1 MQLDDFKNIDFKNAG
16 SLPYQVKAVLLLI
29 LFGLLIG
36 LGYWFLWQG
45 TLDELSQARIHEAE
59 LKETFL
65 QDKEK
70 AVKVEGYK
78 LQMNEI
84 QKTFGALLRQL
95 PDKTQMGGLLTD
107 INKAGLS
114 NGLEFDLF
122 NPGQESKTEF
132 YAEMPIQIKVSGSYD
147 HLGAFATE
155 ISKLSRIV
163 TLNDL
168 KIELTNKDSK
178 DSQLTL
184 EAVAKTYRYLDKDE
198 IKQQAIDAKKA
209 AKP

>member
-16 SLPYQVKAVLLLI
+16 SLPYSVKAVLLLI
-29 LFGLLIG
+29 LFFVLVG

-45 TLDELSQARIHEAE
+45 ALDELSQARAHEVE
-59 LKETFL
+59 LKVVFI

-70 AVKVEGYK
+70 AVKVEGYRM
-78 LQMNEI
+78 QMAEI

-107 INKAGLS
+107 INKAGLE
-114 NGLEFDLF
+114 NGLEFELF
-122 NPGQESKTEF
+122 NPGQEIKTEF
-132 YAEMPIQIKVSGSYD
+132 YAEMPIQIKVTGEYD
-147 HLGAFATE
+147 NLGAFATE

-168 KIELTNKDSK
+168 NVGLVNKDSK
-178 DSQLTL
+178 DSRLSL
-184 EAVAKTYRYLDKDE
+184 DVIAKTYRYLDKDE
-198 IKQQAIDAKKA
+198 IKQQQLDAKKA
-209 AKP
+209 VKP

>member
-16 SLPYQVKAVLLLI
+16 NLPYPVKAVLLVI
-29 LFGLLIG
+29 LFVILVG
-36 LGYWFLWQG
+36 LGYWFVWQG
-45 TLDELSQARIHEAE
+45 TLDELSQAQAHEVE
-59 LKETFL
+59 LKKTFI

-70 AVKVEGYK
+70 AVKIEGYK
-78 LQMNEI
+78 RQMVEI

-107 INKAGLS
+107 INKAGLE
-114 NGLEFDLF
+114 NGLEFELF
-122 NPGQESKTEF
+122 NPGQETKTEF
-132 YAEMPIQIKVSGSYD
+132 YAEMPIQIKVSGEYD
-147 HLGAFATE
+147 NLGAFATE

-168 KIELTNKDSK
+168 NVSLVSK
-178 DSQLTL
+178 DAKESRLL
-184 EAVAKTYRYLDKDE
+184 LDVVAKTYRYLDKDE
-198 IKQQAIDAKKA
+198 IKQQEMDAKKA